1 MAPFDEWEETVFAIH
16 DLLCVEEA
24 FLVTAKIGRFY
35 KTKYF
40 KNHCHKFA
48 MEFCFS

>member
-1 MAPFDEWEETVFAIH
+1 MNGVRLFAVH

-24 FLVTAKIGRFY
+24 FLVNAKTSRFY
-35 KTKYF
+35 RTKYL

-48 MEFCFS
+48 MEFCI